1 MRVEHLGRSRLIHGG
16 YQHEHVIVG
25 VNDVS
30 SNDEH
35 GPTGDRPVDF
45 DHSGHSDNAADDDFD
60 RRVHSAQAIA
70 SVKRWSAV

>member
-30 SNDEH
+30 SNGEH

-45 DHSGHSDNAADDDFD
+45 DDSGHSDNGVDDAFD
-60 RRVHSAQAIA
+60 RCVDSAQTIA
-70 SVKRWSAV
+70 SVKRWSAA